1 MSDLSHPHDSN
12 IRLTSVELTQI
23 KKDSKAIVEDA
34 VKNQDPEYIF
44 RYLDTL
50 VRFGQAAWFSMAHTL
65 YCARRTW
72 AESFDSEHDFIQTA
86 AARIGRSPQTIL
98 RMVEIWEWV
107 FERPEH
113 KQSRV
118 NRLLQKPPSGLWY
131 IKAASKEGQLT
142 EDDWDAIEKAPN
154 KAELRA
160 IAKGV
165 RGEYGRAKTALK
177 IMIEMETGTLYIAKG
192 SGEYKVLGH
201 LNTHLQEEDD
211 VIAAGIER
219 VTSASGIF
227 EK

>member
-1 MSDLSHPHDSN
+1 MADLSHPHDSN
-12 IRLTSVELTQI
+12 IRLTSVELIQI

-34 VKNQDPEYIF
+34 IKANDPEYIF
-44 RYLDTL
+44 RYLDNL

-65 YCARRTW
+65 YCARRSW
-72 AESFDSEHDFIQTA
+72 NEHFDHEHDFIQTA

-131 IKAASKEGQLT
+131 IKQASKEGQLD
-142 EDDWDAIEKAPN
+142 EEHWDAIEKAPN
-154 KAELRA
+154 KAELRL

-177 IMIEMETGTLYIAKG
+177 IHLLDDGTIQAARG
-192 SGEYKVLGH
+192 SGAYHVVGFLNVH
-201 LNTHLQEEDD
+201 LEQENDI
-211 VIAAGIER
+211 IAAAIER
-219 VTSASGIF
+219 IESGSGMF
-227 EK
+227 R

>member
-1 MSDLSHPHDSN
+1 MTEELSHPHDSN

-23 KKDSKAIVEDA
+23 KKDSKAVVEDA
-34 VKNQDPEYIF
+34 VKDNDPEYIF

-65 YCARRTW
+65 YCARREW
-72 AESFDSEHDFIQTA
+72 ASSFDEEHDFIQTA

-107 FERPEH
+107 FERPGH
-113 KQSRV
+113 KQSRI
-118 NRLLQKPPSGLWY
+118 NRLLAKPPSGLWY
-131 IKAASKEGQLT
+131 IKAASKEGQLD
-142 EDDWDAIEKAPN
+142 EEDWDAIEKAPN

-177 IMIEMETGTLYIAKG
+177 IHLLDDGTIQAARG
-192 SGEYKVLGH
+192 SGAYEVVGF
-201 LNTHLQEEDD
+201 LNVHLQEESD
-211 VIAAGIER
+211 VIAAAIER
-219 VTSASGIF
+219 IEGGSGMF
-227 EK
+227 R